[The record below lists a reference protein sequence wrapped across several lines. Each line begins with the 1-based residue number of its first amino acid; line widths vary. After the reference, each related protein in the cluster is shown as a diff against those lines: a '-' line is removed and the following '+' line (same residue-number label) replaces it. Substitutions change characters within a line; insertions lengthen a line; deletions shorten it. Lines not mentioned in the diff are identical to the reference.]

1 MSGTVTFGAAFL
13 ATVTGKP
20 IRNECH
26 MLESTTFSCGA
37 NLQLYVNQH
46 GTAQMLSERNV
57 DGIAQVALL
66 PQLAVAGTFRI
77 VVQLTWKTS
86 CICKSIQTQTG
97 TV

>member
-13 ATVTGKP
+13 ATVTGKS

-37 NLQLYVNQH
+37 NLQFSVNQH
-46 GTAQMLSERNV
+46 GAAQMLPKRNV

-77 VVQLTWKTS
+77 MDQLTWETE
-86 CICKSIQTQTG
+86 CICKSIQT
-97 TV
+97 